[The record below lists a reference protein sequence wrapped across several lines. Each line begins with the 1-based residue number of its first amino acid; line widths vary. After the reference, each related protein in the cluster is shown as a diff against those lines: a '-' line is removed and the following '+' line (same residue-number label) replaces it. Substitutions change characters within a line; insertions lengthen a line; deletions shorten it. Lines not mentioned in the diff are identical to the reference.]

1 MKYIFVTGGVLSGLG
16 KGITTA
22 SIGRML
28 KNRGYKVTVLKIDP
42 YLNIDAGTMNP
53 FQHGEVYV
61 LRDGG
66 EVDLDL
72 GHYER
77 FLNIELTSDHNI
89 TTGKVYLNVIEE
101 ERRGVFLGKTV
112 QIIPH
117 ITDEIKKRV
126 REVAGKSNADIC
138 IIELGGTVGD
148 IEGMPFL
155 ESVRQVRREEDKEDT
170 LLVHVTLVPVNN
182 ISEQKTKPTQHSVR
196 ELKSTGL
203 QPDVIVGRCK
213 DPLTLDTKSKI
224 ALFCDIAENAVISN
238 YDAEDIYM
246 VPMMLEEEGLGDY
259 IVEKLNLEKRKV
271 DTEWYSK
278 IGAYNGV
285 KNKKT
290 IKVAIV
296 AKYGFE
302 DAYLSIKEALRHS
315 CIHSNHDYII
325 DIQWIDAEDLEEQ
338 AIFEGSKDIEV
349 PKNQKMFNNTSNN
362 SSKKFRLEE
371 IDGILVP
378 GGFGIRGAEG
388 KINAIKYA
396 REIGIPFLGICF
408 GFQLAVVEF
417 SRNVLKIDA
426 TSKEFEEHG
435 QVSLCNSNFVI
446 DLLPEQKN
454 VNHKGGT
461 MRLGESLINIDK
473 GSLAY
478 RLYGQEKIYE
488 RHRHRYEVNPDYLD
502 ILQKKGLKFS
512 GKYGERMEILEIPD
526 KRFFLATQYHPEFK
540 SSIDNPSPIFLGFVD
555 AMIDYKKQKDNK
567 TL

>member
-28 KNRGYKVTVLKIDP
+28 RNRGYRVTVLKIDP
-42 YLNIDAGTMNP
+42 YINIDAGTMNP

-61 LRDGG
+61 LKDGG

-89 TTGKVYLNVIEE
+89 TTGKVYLKVIEE
-101 ERRGVFLGKTV
+101 ERKGVFLGKTV

-117 ITDEIKKRV
+117 ITDEIKKRI
-126 REVAGKSNADIC
+126 REVADKSDADIC

-155 ESVRQVRREEDKEDT
+155 ESVRQIRREEEKEDT

-182 ISEQKTKPTQHSVR
+182 IGEQKTKPTQHSVR

-213 DPLTLDTKSKI
+213 DPLTTETKSKI

-238 YDAEDIYM
+238 YDSEDIYL
-246 VPMMLEEEGLGDY
+246 VPMMLETEGLGDY
-259 IVEKLNLEKRKV
+259 IVEKLNIEKRRV
-271 DTEWYSK
+271 DTEWYNK
-278 IGAYNGV
+278 VEAYNNV
-285 KNKKT
+285 KNKKK

-315 CIHSNHDYII
+315 CINNNCDHII
-325 DIQWIDAEDLEEQ
+325 DIQWIDAENLEKEPMLKDFKG
-338 AIFEGSKDIEV
+338 FED
-349 PKNQKMFNNTSNN
+349 
-362 SSKKFRLEE
+362 

-388 KINAIKYA
+388 KINAIRYA
-396 REIGIPFLGICF
+396 RETDIPFLGICF
-408 GFQLAVVEF
+408 GFQLAVIEF

-426 TSKEFEEHG
+426 TSREFEEDN
-435 QVSLCNSNFVI
+435 QESLCNSNFVI
-446 DLLPEQKN
+446 DLLPEQKS
-454 VNHKGGT
+454 VNYKGGT
-461 MRLGESLINIDK
+461 MRLGESLIYLKKD
-473 GSLAY
+473 SLVY
-478 RLYGQEKIYE
+478 RLYNRDKIYE
-488 RHRHRYEVNPDYLD
+488 RHRHRYEVNPNYLD
-502 ILQKKGLKFS
+502 LLQKEGLKFS
-512 GKYGERMEILEIPD
+512 GKDGERVEVLEIPD

-540 SSIDNPSPIFLGFVD
+540 SNIDNPSPVFLGFVN
-555 AMIDYKKQKDNK
+555 AMIDYKKEKDNK
-567 TL
+567 SL

>member
-28 KNRGYKVTVLKIDP
+28 KNRNQKVTVLKIDP
-42 YLNIDAGTMNP
+42 YINIDAGTMNP

-61 LRDGG
+61 LKDGG

-89 TTGKVYLNVIEE
+89 TTGKVYLKVIEE
-101 ERRGVFLGKTV
+101 ERKGVFLGKTV

-117 ITDEIKKRV
+117 ITDEIKKRI
-126 REVAGKSNADIC
+126 RKVAEISNADIC

-155 ESVRQVRREEDKEDT
+155 ESVRQIRREENKEDT
-170 LLVHVTLVPVNN
+170 LLVHVTLVPINN
-182 ISEQKTKPTQHSVR
+182 IGEQKTKPTQHSVR
-196 ELKSTGL
+196 DLKSTGL
-203 QPDVIVGRCK
+203 QPDVIVGRCT
-213 DPLTLDTKSKI
+213 DPLTQDTKSKI

-238 YDAEDIYM
+238 YDSEDIYL
-246 VPMMLEEEGLGDY
+246 VPIMLENEALGDY
-259 IVEKLNLEKRKV
+259 IVEKLNIEKKKV
-271 DTEWYSK
+271 DTEWYNKVES
-278 IGAYNGV
+278 YNNV
-285 KNKKT
+285 KNKKKV
-290 IKVAIV
+290 KVAII

-315 CIHSNHDYII
+315 CINNNHDYII
-325 DIQWIDAEDLEEQ
+325 DIQWIDAENLE
-338 AIFEGSKDIEV
+338 KDKGIKDF
-349 PKNQKMFNNTSNN
+349 KN
-362 SSKKFRLEE
+362 LGD

-388 KINAIKYA
+388 KINAITYA
-396 REIGIPFLGICF
+396 READIPFLGICF
-408 GFQLAVVEF
+408 GFQLTVVEF

-426 TSKEFEEHG
+426 TSREFEENN
-435 QVSLCNSNFVI
+435 QSSACDINFVI

-454 VNHKGGT
+454 VNYKGGT
-461 MRLGESLINIDK
+461 MRLGEYSIYLEKD
-473 GSLAY
+473 SLAY
-478 RLYGQEKIYE
+478 QLYRQEEIYE
-488 RHRHRYEVNPDYLD
+488 RHRHRYEVNPAYLD
-502 ILQKKGLKFS
+502 LLQKKGLKFS
-512 GKYGERMEILEIPD
+512 GKHGERMEILEIPD

-540 SSIDNPSPIFLGFVD
+540 SNIDNPSPVFLGFVN
-555 AMIDYKKQKDNK
+555 AMINYKKEKNNK
-567 TL
+567 SL